1 MLSHQVPCG
10 IVLVADIL
18 SYCVFGGKR
27 LKQNIEQVREVGST
41 KQASAGGNRELSIGD
56 VLRRANRQ
64 LMTKRILIAIVVIL
78 LVTLVVFFASSGYI
92 DRLIDYLISLAE

>member
-1 MLSHQVPCG
+1 M
-10 IVLVADIL
+10 

-41 KQASAGGNRELSIGD
+41 KQASAGGKKELSIGD

-78 LVTLVVFFASSGYI
+78 LVTLIVFFVSTGYF
-92 DRLIDYLISLAE
+92 DRLVDYLISLAE

>member
-1 MLSHQVPCG
+1 LSHFLPCG
-10 IVLVADIL
+10 IVLGADIL

-41 KQASAGGNRELSIGD
+41 KQASTVGNKELSIGD

-64 LMTKRILIAIVVIL
+64 LMTKRILIAIFVIL
-78 LVTLVVFFASSGYI
+78 LITLVVFFASAGYFE
-92 DRLIDYLISLAE
+92 RLADYLISLAE

>member
-1 MLSHQVPCG
+1 M
-10 IVLVADIL
+10 

-41 KQASAGGNRELSIGD
+41 KQASTVGNKELSIGD

-64 LMTKRILIAIVVIL
+64 LMTKRILIAIFVIL
-78 LVTLVVFFASSGYI
+78 LITLVVFFVSAGYFE
-92 DRLIDYLISLAE
+92 RLADYLISLAE